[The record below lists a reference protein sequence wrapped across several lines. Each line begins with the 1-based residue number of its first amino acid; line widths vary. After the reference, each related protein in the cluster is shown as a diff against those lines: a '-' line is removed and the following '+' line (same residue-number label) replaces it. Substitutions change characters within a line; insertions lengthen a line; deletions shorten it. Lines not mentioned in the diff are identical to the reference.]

1 MAEHPIQGLMNVTMD
16 KIRQMADSNTII
28 GKPIKTDDGTTILPV
43 SRISFGFA
51 SAGTDFDGKNAA
63 NKDLFGGGSGAGVN
77 IQPVAFLV
85 VKDGCVRTIQLS
97 DGSNTIDRALT
108 MLPELVD
115 KVSALLKKEEKQ
127 GTAAPKAEESTQ
139 LRRICGPPGPQ

>member
-115 KVSALLKKEEKQ
+115 KVSALLKKEEKK
-127 GTAAPKAEESTQ
+127 AAAAPEAPKAEQ
-139 LRRICGPPGPQ
+139 

>member
-63 NKDLFGGGSGAGVN
+63 NKDLFGGGCGAGVN

-115 KVSALLKKEEKQ
+115 KVSALLKKEEKK
-127 GTAAPKAEESTQ
+127 GAAAPAAPAAE
-139 LRRICGPPGPQ
+139 

>member
-77 IQPVAFLV
+77 IEPVAFLV

-115 KVSALLKKEEKQ
+115 KVSALLKKEEKK
-127 GTAAPKAEESTQ
+127 GAAAPAAPAAEE
-139 LRRICGPPGPQ
+139 

>member
-77 IQPVAFLV
+77 IQPVAFVV

-127 GTAAPKAEESTQ
+127 GTAAPKAEE
-139 LRRICGPPGPQ
+139 

>member
-63 NKDLFGGGSGAGVN
+63 NKDLCGGGSGAGVN

-127 GTAAPKAEESTQ
+127 GTAAPKAEE
-139 LRRICGPPGPQ
+139 

>member
-51 SAGTDFDGKNAA
+51 SAGTAFDGKNAA

-127 GTAAPKAEESTQ
+127 GTAAPKAEE
-139 LRRICGPPGPQ
+139 

>member
-63 NKDLFGGGSGAGVN
+63 NKDLFGGGSGAGGN

-97 DGSNTIDRALT
+97 DGSSTIDRALT

-115 KVSALLKKEEKQ
+115 KVSALLKKEEKK
-127 GTAAPKAEESTQ
+127 GAAAPAAPAAEE
-139 LRRICGPPGPQ
+139 